1 MRAARTRFATAML
14 ALAVMAS
21 PAALAQMPPP
31 TETTPVPKISLPP
44 VEATA
49 TPLPGTLLKTQG
61 QLLDIQDG
69 FVFFTSG
76 DGFKL
81 APDAK
86 IVTLE
91 TGAPVAPATIPV
103 RAFAAATFNSQ
114 TGQVVQLAISKT
126 KLKTDQTYVD
136 FENVRRYAIVT
147 STPAPNPELA
157 PKKGVTGKLVAV
169 TFIVRVP
176 ATTGLN
182 DLVYITTDQ
191 SGWNPQAIRLDRI
204 DGLHYRITS
213 MIPSGTDYQ
222 YKYTRGTWTTQE
234 IGENG
239 IQGPPRHFRVAEA
252 TRIAADVVYY
262 WADQNAANPAGG
274 PPAGPDGIPT
284 PFNPVPFGF
293 PTPPP
298 RK

>member
-169 TFIVRVP
+169 TFVVRVP
-176 ATTGLN
+176 ATTGLT

-191 SGWNPQAIRLDRI
+191 SGWNPQAIRLDR
-204 DGLHYRITS
+204 DRRAALSRHLDDPLGNRLS
-213 MIPSGTDYQ
+213 
-222 YKYTRGTWTTQE
+222 
-234 IGENG
+234 
-239 IQGPPRHFRVAEA
+239 IQVHPRHVDDARDRRERDPRTTASFPR
-252 TRIAADVVYY
+252 RRSRRAA
-262 WADQNAANPAGG
+262 
-274 PPAGPDGIPT
+274 
-284 PFNPVPFGF
+284 
-293 PTPPP
+293 
-298 RK
+298 RS